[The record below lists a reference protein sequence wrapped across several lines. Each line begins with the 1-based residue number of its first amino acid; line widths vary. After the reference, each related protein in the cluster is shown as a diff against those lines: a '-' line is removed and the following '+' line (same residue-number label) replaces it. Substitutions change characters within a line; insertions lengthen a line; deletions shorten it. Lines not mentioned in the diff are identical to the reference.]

1 MNPASPFSFG
11 SLAQLT
17 VTLLLIVGLIFA
29 LSWLLKRLR
38 IAVPRS
44 SGALVV
50 LDELAVSPRD
60 RVVLVGVGASQLL
73 VGVGANGLVALVP
86 LPAPIALPPRSSS
99 SEGFADK
106 LRELLTRQGKGA

>member
-1 MNPASPFSFG
+1 MNSASPFSIA

-17 VTLLLIVGLIFA
+17 FSLLLILGLIFA

-44 SGALVV
+44 NGAIVV

-60 RVVLVGVGASQLL
+60 RVVLVAVGASQLL
-73 VGVGANGLVALVP
+73 VGIGANGMVALTP
-86 LPAPIALPPRSSS
+86 LSQPIAITPRAAPPDS
-99 SEGFADK
+99 FADK
-106 LRELLTRQGKGA
+106 LRDLFNQQGKGA